1 MVSVIMQTLLKLMH
15 VQTREVDATAQYW
28 IRVQTTFLDKYFFDS
43 GLRNYTTND
52 EISCS
57 VLAKTTKK

>member
-1 MVSVIMQTLLKLMH
+1 MQTLLKLMH